1 MNATNYDNGQ
11 QYFPTGIHWQVAQA
25 TSLQN
30 IGINMP
36 TSTDTQPATAV
47 GIFMENGSGG
57 MISDIVF
64 YGGNIGFV
72 AGSQQFTARGL
83 TFTNCLTAV
92 NMLWNWGFTWSQI
105 AITNVYVGFNV
116 SSNGGSTG
124 QGTGSIAIID
134 SDFNHAEWGI
144 TTHTGG
150 DPPAII
156 LANVYCENSPLMVQV
171 SGGATTLTVGDT
183 DTIDFWASGY
193 RYIAANGTGSDVT
206 GYLDTAPVRPP
217 SLLDPAGEYFW
228 QDPPLYSSL
237 TASSFVVATESG
249 VSNDGTGDQTA
260 AINTLLDNNVGTPIF
275 FPAGIYQVQ
284 GTVQIPVGS
293 IIVGSAW
300 SQIMGTGSYFQDVN
314 NPQVMVRVGNQGES
328 GTIQISDMLFTV
340 KGPTAGAIL
349 MEWNVHELGQGS
361 GMSSLSHLSIISQL
375 LDAKSLTPAF
385 SYYSGHGKS
394 GYQHAGRI

>member
-1 MNATNYDNGQ
+1 MNATNYDSGQ

-105 AITNVYVGFNV
+105 AINNVYVGFNV

-124 QGTGSIAIID
+124 QGTGSMAIID
-134 SDFNHAEWGI
+134 SVFQHAMWGV

-150 DPPAII
+150 DPPALI
-156 LANVYCENSPLMVQV
+156 LENVVCENSPLMVQV

-206 GYLDTAPVRPP
+206 GYLPTVPVRPP
-217 SLLDPAGEYFW
+217 SLIDPAGEYFW

-237 TASSFVVATESG
+237 TASSFVVATQSG
-249 VSNDGTGDQTA
+249 ISNDGTGDQTA
-260 AINTLLDNNVGTPIF
+260 AINALLDANVGTPIF

-284 GTVQIPVGS
+284 GTVQVPVGS

-300 SQIMGTGSYFQDVN
+300 SQIMGTGSYFQDVS
-314 NPQVMVRVGNQGES
+314 NPQVMVRVGNPGES

-349 MEWNVHELGQGS
+349 MEWNVHESTQGS
-361 GMSSLSHLSIISQL
+361 GKLACSAQPFHFLRS
-375 LDAKSLTPAF
+375 K
-385 SYYSGHGKS
+385 Y
-394 GYQHAGRI
+394 